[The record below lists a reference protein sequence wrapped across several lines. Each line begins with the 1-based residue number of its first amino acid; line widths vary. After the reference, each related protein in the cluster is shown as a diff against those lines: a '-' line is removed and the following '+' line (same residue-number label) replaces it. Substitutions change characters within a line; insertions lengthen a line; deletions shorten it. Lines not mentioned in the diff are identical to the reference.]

1 MSVLR
6 ILVSGDFGHF
16 EERSILSYK
25 GKQSYVMRSL
35 VLFSPGRPQIYYVNK
50 RYSFKVD
57 LNDFHSEVPTNLPWC
72 LGVNPSE

>member
-6 ILVSGDFGHF
+6 ILVSGDFSHF

-35 VLFSPGRPQIYYVNK
+35 VLFNPFSLPRA
-50 RYSFKVD
+50 S
-57 LNDFHSEVPTNLPWC
+57 TNLLC
-72 LGVNPSE
+72 